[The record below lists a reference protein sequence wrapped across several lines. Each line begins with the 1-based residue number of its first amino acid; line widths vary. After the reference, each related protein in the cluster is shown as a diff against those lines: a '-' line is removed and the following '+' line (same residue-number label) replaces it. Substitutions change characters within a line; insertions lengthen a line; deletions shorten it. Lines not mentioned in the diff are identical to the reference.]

1 LAVASAKQHDR
12 QFVVNLPVATRE
24 CGVMMASAI
33 ARIDPRVRRT
43 RELLIDAFG
52 TLLGTRGFTALTVQD
67 VASQAGVNRAT
78 FYAHYANKYE
88 LFDQW
93 ARARFRAD
101 LERHLPS
108 AQEFTLS
115 QLPLLVRAVLERIVE
130 LDGRCVGH
138 AVAADLSI
146 EPVSLEFA
154 RVAAGH
160 ALVEDEVR
168 RYVEAWRSALRP
180 GASAA
185 SAHTTALVV
194 SAGIVSTGFAWS
206 RSADRAPIEQ
216 MVREICELTARTLR

>member
-1 LAVASAKQHDR
+1 M
-12 QFVVNLPVATRE
+12 ATA
-24 CGVMMASAI
+24 MT
-33 ARIDPRVRRT
+33 RIDPRVRRT
-43 RELLIDAFG
+43 RELLTDAFG
-52 TLLGTRGFTALTVQD
+52 TLLTQRGFSALTVQD

-101 LERHLPS
+101 LARHLPP
-108 AQEFTLS
+108 AEQFDVS
-115 QLPLLVRAVLERIVE
+115 QLPLLVRAVLASIVYM
-130 LDGRCVGH
+130 DARCVAHPAGGE
-138 AVAADLSI
+138 VII
-146 EPVSLEFA
+146 EPESTEFA
-154 RVAAGH
+154 RGAAAL

-168 RYVEAWRSALRP
+168 QYVEAWRSALRP
-180 GASAA
+180 AAAAA

-216 MVREICELTARTLR
+216 MVREICELTARTLG

>member
-1 LAVASAKQHDR
+1 
-12 QFVVNLPVATRE
+12 
-24 CGVMMASAI
+24 MMASAI
-33 ARIDPRVRRT
+33 TRIDPRVRRT

-52 TLLGTRGFTALTVQD
+52 TLIDKRGFTTLTVQD

-93 ARARFRAD
+93 ARGKFRAD

-108 AQEFTLS
+108 AQEFKAS
-115 QLPLLVRAVLERIVE
+115 QLPLLVRKVLESIVE
-130 LDGRCVGH
+130 MDGRCVGH
-138 AVAADLSI
+138 AVNAELSI
-146 EPVSLEFA
+146 EPESLEFA
-154 RVAAGH
+154 RRAAAH

-180 GASAA
+180 DAPGA

-194 SAGIVSTGFAWS
+194 SAGIVSTGFAWG
-206 RSADRAPIEQ
+206 RSVDRAPIEQ
-216 MVREICELTARTLR
+216 MVREICELTSRTLR